1 MDLDAKS
8 RAAIAGW
15 DAAAN
20 AESEA
25 EAAEAR
31 GLQAGIKRG
40 RADAEKKARKN
51 KLMFF
56 RTRFLRH
63 GCQEEYRSS
72 LHFLRNIPSCGP
84 QSEILDELPQC
95 KGNSPRPIPSAASSR
110 SEFLTCPCPP
120 LVTPGTSS
128 SGRAF

>member
-1 MDLDAKS
+1 MKVDLDAKS

-40 RADAEKKARKN
+40 RADAEKKARKHHQLLCLSTLN
-51 KLMFF
+51 SCSMAARKCGLL
-56 RTRFLRH
+56 LR
-63 GCQEEYRSS
+63 GVMQSFSQSS
-72 LHFLRNIPSCGP
+72 FAWASKWIP
-84 QSEILDELPQC
+84 
-95 KGNSPRPIPSAASSR
+95 
-110 SEFLTCPCPP
+110 
-120 LVTPGTSS
+120 
-128 SGRAF
+128 RAFVT